1 MYAIRSIVW
10 DLRSRETNFSK
21 ICYLRSDKCFWR
33 IVSRINE
40 CETAHCEIYEIKFI
54 QPQRLMKKRQ
64 TFQYRKDFGHF
75 FHILEHDKCQVST
88 YKGPEDVLTVFV
100 EVIRSAL

>member
-1 MYAIRSIVW
+1 
-10 DLRSRETNFSK
+10 
-21 ICYLRSDKCFWR
+21 
-33 IVSRINE
+33 
-40 CETAHCEIYEIKFI
+40 
-54 QPQRLMKKRQ
+54 MKKRQ

-100 EVIRSAL
+100 EVMSSAL